1 MGFICES
8 YSENRAGL
16 IVSFAGSE
24 NTDRFFSGD
33 SVAEAMKYFNVYE
46 KDGALYKKTEDSQAL
61 REIGI
66 SNTEATDFR
75 VAVDS
80 LIQTMTDE
88 EAVTAIVLFPVWQ
101 SGKEYNV
108 DDRVKYNNKLYKVLQ
123 AHTSQDDWT
132 PDVAVSLF
140 ACLLTD
146 EENGTIQ
153 EWTQPDSTNGYATG
167 DIVSYNGKYYK
178 STADNNVY
186 EPGTTGAP
194 WKECDEN
201 GNDVV
206 SEYVAGTIYATGDQ
220 IMYNGSIYTSLIDN
234 NSWSPDDYPAGW
246 QLVE

>member
-16 IVSFAGSE
+16 VVSFARSE

-33 SVAEAMKYFNVYE
+33 SVVEAMKYFNIYE
-46 KDGALYKKTEDSQAL
+46 KGGALYKKTEDSQAL
-61 REIGI
+61 QEIGI

-88 EAVTAIVLFPVWQ
+88 EAINAIVLFPIWQ
-101 SGKEYNV
+101 SGKEYHV

-206 SEYVAGTIYATGDQ
+206 SEYVAGIVYAMGDQ
-220 IMYNGSIYTSLIDN
+220 IKYNGSIYTSLIDN

>member
-16 IVSFAGSE
+16 VVSFAGSE

-61 REIGI
+61 QEIGI

-80 LIQTMTDE
+80 LIQNMTDK
-88 EAVTAIVLFPVWQ
+88 EAINAIVLFPIWQ

-146 EENGTIQ
+146 EENGTVQ
-153 EWTQPDSTNGYATG
+153 KWTQPDSTNGYATG

-201 GNDVV
+201 GNNVV
-206 SEYVAGTIYATGDQ
+206 SEYVAGTVYATGDQ

-246 QLVE
+246 QLVK

>member
-1 MGFICES
+1 MGFICEK
-8 YSENRAGL
+8 YSENRARL
-16 IVSFAGSE
+16 VVSFTGSE
-24 NTDRFFSGD
+24 NTTTFFSGD

-46 KDGALYKKTEDSQAL
+46 ENGTLYRKKEDSQAL
-61 REIGI
+61 QEIGI
-66 SNTEATDFR
+66 SNTEAINFR
-75 VAVDS
+75 AAVDS

-88 EAVTAIVLFPVWQ
+88 EAITAIVLFPIWQ

-153 EWTQPDSTNGYATG
+153 EWTQPDSTNGYAIG

-178 STADNNVY
+178 STANNNVY
-186 EPGTTGAP
+186 KPGTTGAP

-206 SEYVAGTIYATGDQ
+206 SEYVAGTVYATGNQ

>member
-1 MGFICES
+1 MGFICEK

-16 IVSFAGSE
+16 VVSFAGSE

-61 REIGI
+61 QEIGI

-75 VAVDS
+75 VVVDS

-88 EAVTAIVLFPVWQ
+88 EAINAIVLFPIWQ

-153 EWTQPDSTNGYATG
+153 EWTQPDSTNGYAIG

-178 STADNNVY
+178 STANNNVY
-186 EPGTTGAP
+186 KPGTTGAP

-206 SEYVAGTIYATGDQ
+206 SEYVAGTVYATGNQ